1 MASMNLRSYL
11 CRSGVLLTLLLGLVA
26 SCKSSPADKV
36 DAGQRK
42 YCLNPDAGVDKG
54 SGAVPE
60 TGNAVEAGGGALEVS
75 VDSTGSLDAPNARA
89 DSVAV
94 ASADAHGDGEVGST
108 DTSLADTS
116 LAEVAVDMAG
126 AGGSSGTGGATGTGA
141 TGGGTGTGATGGA
154 IGTGG
159 SSGADAS
166 VDIARDISA
175 GSDAKD
181 APAIE
186 ATQPADLQSGDTAN
200 GYSDAGSPDGPVA
213 ARVDSPPADGSP
225 DLPPSAD
232 APASQASDAPDVPP
246 VADAASD
253 VPASVCAING
263 VSYAKKW
270 DPVFSAMGVG
280 ADGALWAAGQ
290 IYKPFNF
297 ASDKQDGGV
306 GLTSTGS
313 SDIFLTRLDP
323 ATGLASAQFTF
334 GCFNDDVS
342 SPKSQ
347 FASAVAVASGSN
359 VGLIGRFD
367 YEIDFTPNN
376 QDGSGPSGNV
386 GTAGVDFLLGSK
398 NTQFYAVLGGTSSG
412 TYVTPLRAHMI
423 DVGTGALLS
432 VGANPGQNAIAIC
445 GKTSK
450 AVPAWNVN
458 GATKGVITGGGAGT
472 AGGGMDI
479 VVAKIDASTGN
490 VVWGKQVGG
499 AGDQICE
506 SVTLDSSGNV
516 IIAGNYSGTLNFGGG
531 ATAFPSILD
540 GSGDPDTSRASL
552 YVAKLDGTTGDAI
565 SAQTWIATG
574 RSDAY
579 SVTTDHLDN
588 IVAAGAIG
596 GNVDFG
602 GGFALTD
609 LGATDAFVVKLSPS
623 LTTLWAKSFGDADFD
638 QTVNSVSTSSAGDVY
653 IGGSFEG
660 SLGALGLTASSDTST
675 DAFTAQLAGADG
687 SVLCANK
694 YGDALGS
701 QAVSTITVARLAGG
715 NLADWTAIG
724 GSFSNSITLG
734 STTMNTTST
743 TVSAAFVARIT
754 P

>member
-1 MASMNLRSYL
+1 MNLRSYL

-26 SCKSSPADKV
+26 SCKSSSTDKV

-42 YCLNPDAGVDKG
+42 YCLNPDAGVDKN
-54 SGAVPE
+54 GAAVAE

-75 VDSTGSLDAPNARA
+75 VDSTGSLDAPDARA

-94 ASADAHGDGEVGST
+94 TSAEVHGDGEVGST
-108 DTSLADTS
+108 DSSLADSS
-116 LAEVAVDMAG
+116 LAEVALDMAG
-126 AGGSSGTGGATGTGA
+126 AGGSGGTGGATGTGG
-141 TGGGTGTGATGGA
+141 TGGGTGAGATGGA

-159 SSGADAS
+159 SSGADALAD
-166 VDIARDISA
+166 VARDVSA

-181 APAIE
+181 APAID
-186 ATQPADLQSGDTAN
+186 ATRPADLQASDTAN
-200 GYSDAGSPDGPVA
+200 GYLDAGPADA
-213 ARVDSPPADGSP
+213 TVDSP
-225 DLPPSAD
+225 AD
-232 APASQASDAPDVPP
+232 APPAIDGPYVPPAADVPP
-246 VADAASD
+246 AIDGPYVPPAADAASD

-263 VSYAKKW
+263 VTYAKKW

-280 ADGALWAAGQ
+280 ADGTLWAAGQ

-297 ASDKQDGGV
+297 AADNQDGGV

-313 SDIFLTRLDP
+313 SDIFLTKLDP
-323 ATGLASAQFTF
+323 ASGLASAQFTF
-334 GCFNDDVS
+334 GCFNDDVN

-347 FASAVAVASGSN
+347 FASAVAVASGGN

-398 NTQFYAVLGGTSSG
+398 NTQFYAVLAGASSG

-432 VGANPGQNAIAIC
+432 VGANPGQDAIAIC

-516 IIAGNYSGTLNFGGG
+516 IIAGNYSGTLSFGGG

-623 LTTLWAKSFGDADFD
+623 LTTSWAKSFGDADFD

-653 IGGSFEG
+653 LGGSFEG
-660 SLGALGLTASSDTST
+660 SLGTFGLTASSNTST

-701 QAVSTITVARLAGG
+701 QAVSAITVARLAGG

-734 STTMNTTST
+734 STTMNTSST
-743 TVSAAFVARIT
+743 TVSAAFLARIA